1 MNTEEKELDNIAEIL
16 KQKAGFWSFS
26 RLLEELWGNQGNL
39 SLRLTEKLTEYEKG
53 KDPKGVSRKVRN
65 WLHDRN
71 QPGNREELL
80 RSLLPWD

>member
-39 SLRLTEKLTEYEKG
+39 SLRLTEKLTRIRKG
-53 KDPKGVSRKVRN
+53 KRSGRGVQESKKLASRQKSAGKSGRTF
-65 WLHDRN
+65 
-71 QPGNREELL
+71 
-80 RSLLPWD
+80 